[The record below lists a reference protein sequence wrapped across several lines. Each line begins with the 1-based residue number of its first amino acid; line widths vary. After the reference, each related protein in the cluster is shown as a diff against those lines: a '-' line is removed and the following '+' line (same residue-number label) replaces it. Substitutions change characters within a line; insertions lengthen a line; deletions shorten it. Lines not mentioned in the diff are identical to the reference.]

1 MTRVAIVG
9 ASGYGGAELVRLLL
23 THPDVEI
30 VAATSARSAGK
41 PLRSEC
47 PWLAT
52 DLVLSAFDPA
62 TVECDVAFLCQE
74 AGFAMDHARGL
85 LDRGIRVIDLS
96 ADFRLKDVALYAR
109 YYGFAHRDPETLA
122 EAVYGLPE
130 LGDRSLLR
138 KARLVANPG
147 CHVTA
152 SLLALVPLLP
162 FVAEGAIPVI
172 DSKTGVSGAGRS
184 RKETDYLFS
193 ELDGSVVAYGVTDHR
208 HTPEIEMLLG
218 GLKVRFTP
226 HLIPTPRGMVATI
239 HVPLKEKTDVLGIL
253 KTRYTNEPMVTVT
266 PAPPKGKA
274 TLGTAAAHVWGT
286 YDDHTGMA
294 VLVGALDNLGK
305 GAAGQAVQNMNLMLG
320 LPESTGLPLS
330 GLWP

>member
-1 MTRVAIVG
+1 MAIVG
-9 ASGYGGAELVRLLL
+9 ASGYGGAELVRLLSA
-23 THPDVEI
+23 HPQVEI
-30 VAATSARSAGK
+30 VAATSGRSAGR
-41 PLRSEC
+41 PLRQEC

-52 DLVLSAFDPA
+52 DLVLTAFDPA

-74 AGFAMDHARGL
+74 AGFAMDHARTL
-85 LDRGIRVIDLS
+85 LDRGVRVIDLS
-96 ADFRLKDVALYAR
+96 ADFRLKDTATYER

-130 LGDRSLLR
+130 LGERDLIK

-152 SLLALVPLLP
+152 SLLALMPLLP
-162 FVAEGAIPVI
+162 FVTEGAIPVI

-193 ELDGSVVAYGVTDHR
+193 ELDGSVVAYGVTGHR
-208 HTPEIEMLLG
+208 HTPEIEMMLG
-218 GLKVRFTP
+218 GPKVRFTP
-226 HLIPTPRGMVATI
+226 HLIPTPRGMVATV
-239 HVPLKEKTDVLGIL
+239 HVPLKKEIDVLQSL
-253 KTRYTNEPMVTVT
+253 RERYQNEPMVLVT
-266 PAPPKGKA
+266 DAPPKGKA
-274 TLGTAAAHVWGT
+274 TLGTAAAHVWGV

-294 VLVGALDNLGK
+294 VAVGALDNLGK
-305 GAAGQAVQNMNLMLG
+305 GAAGQAVQNMNLMLD
-320 LPESTGLPLS
+320 LPETTGLPLS

>member
-1 MTRVAIVG
+1 MARVAIVG
-9 ASGYGGAELVRLLL
+9 ASGYGGAELVRLLS
-23 THPDVEI
+23 THPEVEI
-30 VAATSARSAGK
+30 AAATSGRNAGK
-41 PLRSEC
+41 PLREEC

-74 AGFAMDHARGL
+74 AGFAMDHARTL
-85 LDRGIRVIDLS
+85 VERGVRVVDLS
-96 ADFRLKDVALYAR
+96 ADFRLQDTAAYAR
-109 YYGFAHRDPETLA
+109 YYGMEHRDPELLK

-130 LGDRSLLR
+130 LLVRESIG

-152 SLLALVPLLP
+152 AVLALVPLVP
-162 FVAEGAIPVI
+162 YVPVDAIPVV
-172 DSKTGVSGAGRS
+172 DTKTGVSGAGRS
-184 RKETDYLFS
+184 RRETDYLFS
-193 ELDGSVVAYGVTDHR
+193 ELDASVMAYGVTGHR
-208 HTPEIEMLLG
+208 HVPEMESLLA

-226 HLIPTPRGMVATI
+226 HLVPTPRGMVATV
-239 HVPLKEKTDVLGIL
+239 HVPLMRKVDPLEVLRQRYAGEPLVRVTD
-253 KTRYTNEPMVTVT
+253 T
-266 PAPPKGKA
+266 PPKGKA
-274 TLGTAAAHVWGT
+274 FTGTAAAGVWGT

-305 GAAGQAVQNMNLMLG
+305 GAAGQAVQNLNLMLG
-320 LPESTGLPLS
+320 LPEATGLPLS